1 MEEAVRT
8 HAWIFHAIGELIG
21 AAPTLTRHP
30 RREHLVRAIEAAFHR
45 VAVNPRV
52 WTRRLG
58 LARGTVLLWRRGRTI
73 RSLWCQLAVSS
84 ELGIGPLQLVCGQL
98 DRKTPFLGSNASG
111 HSPVDRPQTR
121 HTPIDPEAVR
131 RALEA
136 VLASEEIPPP
146 SLREVADRLGQ
157 TYANFRHYFRLW
169 CEFSA
174 GRRSSES

>member
-1 MEEAVRT
+1 M
-8 HAWIFHAIGELIG
+8 
-21 AAPTLTRHP
+21 
-30 RREHLVRAIEAAFHR
+30 
-45 VAVNPRV
+45 
-52 WTRRLG
+52 
-58 LARGTVLLWRRGRTI
+58 
-73 RSLWCQLAVSS
+73 SS
-84 ELGIGPLQLVCGQL
+84 
-98 DRKTPFLGSNASG
+98 DTPFLGSNASG